1 MRIGGWTIAA
11 VVAVA
16 GWSAVTNHAAT
27 PAATTLAVAGRAN
40 AHVSLATSG
49 SLTIAVWAA
58 SAQSGDTDIYAA
70 ASRDAGMTFSAPVR
84 VNSTPGD
91 VRVNGEQPAR
101 VALRVRPG
109 NLSPEIAVVWTAKRP
124 AGTVLLQSISRDG
137 GRSFSTSALV
147 PGSDAPGNRGWEG
160 LGVGPDGRFIAVW
173 LDHRKLAQPQA
184 TAVAGEHHHEG
195 GAMPAAS
202 NAAASSTGGSA
213 TAAKDADGVAM
224 AQLSQL
230 YVTSLDGVVKPIGVT
245 GGVCYC
251 CKTAVVAGAGNTLQL
266 AWRHVYAGNLRDI
279 AFSQSRDGGK
289 TFSAPV
295 RVSEDHWRLE
305 GCPDDGPS
313 MAVDAKGVTHVVWP
327 SVVTERGGPVKALF
341 HASSVD
347 GRSFSARDRLPTNG
361 QANHPQ
367 LSIDS
372 RGQLAVTWDES
383 GNGSRVLAA
392 AVARVGGSTTGAG
405 VVRFERIS
413 GDQEVG
419 TYPSVVA
426 VSAGRWLRAW
436 TTGAPSSSIIKLGY
450 LE

>member
-1 MRIGGWTIAA
+1 MRIGVLTVTA
-11 VVAVA
+11 VI
-16 GWSAVTNHAAT
+16 GLGGLSAVTNHAAA
-27 PAATTLAVAGRAN
+27 PGGTTLAVAGRAN

-49 SLTIAVWAA
+49 PLTVAVWAA
-58 SAQSGDTDIYAA
+58 SLERGDTDVYAA
-70 ASRDAGMTFSAPVR
+70 VSRDAGRTFSAPVR

-91 VRVNGEQPAR
+91 VRVNGEQPPR
-101 VALRVRPG
+101 VALRARTG
-109 NLSPEIAVVWTAKRP
+109 GLAPEIAVVWTTKRE
-124 AGTVLLQSISRDG
+124 AGTVLLQGMSRDG

-173 LDHRKLAQPQA
+173 LDHRKLAQPQTA
-184 TAVAGEHHHEG
+184 AVAGEHHHEG
-195 GAMPAAS
+195 AGMPAD
-202 NAAASSTGGSA
+202 SSSA
-213 TAAKDADGVAM
+213 TPGTASKDADGVAM

-230 YVTSLDGVVKPIGVT
+230 FISSLDGATKPIGVT

-279 AFSQSRDGGK
+279 AFTLSRDGGK
-289 TFSAPV
+289 TFSAPA

-313 MAVDAKGVTHVVWP
+313 MAVDAKVVTHIVWP
-327 SVVTERGGPVKALF
+327 SVVMERGAPVKALF
-341 HASSVD
+341 HAATAD

-367 LSIDS
+367 LSIDT

-392 AVARVGGSTTGAG
+392 AVARTSPAVAPIRFDRVAG
-405 VVRFERIS
+405 EEEI
-413 GDQEVG
+413 G
-419 TYPSVVA
+419 TYPAIVSVG
-426 VSAGRWLRAW
+426 AGRWLRAW
-436 TTGAPSSSIIKLGY
+436 TSGAPSSSVVKVGY
-450 LE
+450 VE

>member
-1 MRIGGWTIAA
+1 MRIGGWTIAI
-11 VVAVA
+11 VVAAA

-27 PAATTLAVAGRAN
+27 SAAATLAVAGRAN

-49 SLTIAVWAA
+49 SLTVAVWAA
-58 SAQSGDTDIYAA
+58 SLESGETDVYAA
-70 ASRDAGMTFSAPVR
+70 ASRDAGKTFSAPVR
-84 VNSTPGD
+84 VNSTAGD
-91 VRVNGEQPAR
+91 VRVNGEQPPR
-101 VALRVRPG
+101 VALRARTGGLP
-109 NLSPEIAVVWTAKRP
+109 PEIAVVWTTKRP
-124 AGTVLLQSISRDG
+124 NGTVLLQGISRDG
-137 GRSFSTSALV
+137 GRSFATSALV

-160 LGVGPDGRFIAVW
+160 LGVGPDGRFVAVW
-173 LDHRKLAQPQA
+173 LDHRKLAEPQTA
-184 TAVAGEHHHEG
+184 AVAGEHHHEG
-195 GAMPAAS
+195 GAMPGAAGS
-202 NAAASSTGGSA
+202 APSKGAPSA

-224 AQLSQL
+224 AQRSQL
-230 YVTSLDGVVKPIGVT
+230 YVSSLDGVIKPIGVT

-266 AWRHVYAGNLRDI
+266 AWRHVYSGNLRDI
-279 AFSQSRDGGK
+279 AFTQSRDGGK

-313 MAVDAKGVTHVVWP
+313 MAVDAKGVTHIVWP

-341 HASSVD
+341 HASSSD
-347 GRSFSARDRLPTNG
+347 GRSFSTRDRLPTSG

-392 AVARVGGSTTGAG
+392 AVARPATGEGATG
-405 VVRFERIS
+405 VVRFERLS
-413 GDQEVG
+413 SDQEIG
-419 TYPSVVA
+419 TYPSI
-426 VSAGRWLRAW
+426 VSVGAGRWLRAW
-436 TTGAPSSSIIKLGY
+436 TSGPPSASVIKLSY